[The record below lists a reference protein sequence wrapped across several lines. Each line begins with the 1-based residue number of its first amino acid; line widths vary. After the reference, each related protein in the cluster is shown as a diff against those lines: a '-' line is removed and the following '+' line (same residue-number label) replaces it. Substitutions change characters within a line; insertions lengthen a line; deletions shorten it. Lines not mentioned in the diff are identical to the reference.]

1 MSINIET
8 YQYGFIS
15 SYAAIGGII
24 ADVFLIPFFAKV
36 FRTQNKPYATITIC
50 VIFIAL
56 ANLMEAFSSSIYE
69 YAYMCMLPSVL
80 CANLASSSMK
90 VAFLA
95 AVPASDTGK
104 AQGVLGILQSVSGII
119 APIYGTAVM
128 TRGTGMSFLSV
139 EFSRPHIAACHFL
152 TVALL
157 AASGMGTELSGKV
170 KTQ

>member
-1 MSINIET
+1 
-8 YQYGFIS
+8 
-15 SYAAIGGII
+15 
-24 ADVFLIPFFAKV
+24 
-36 FRTQNKPYATITIC
+36 
-50 VIFIAL
+50 
-56 ANLMEAFSSSIYE
+56 MEAFSSSIYE

-104 AQGVLGILQSVSGII
+104 AQGVLGITECQRYHSPHIWHSCDDK
-119 APIYGTAVM
+119 
-128 TRGTGMSFLSV
+128 RHRMSFLSV

-157 AASGMGTELSGKV
+157 AASGMERSFLAKSRQKEGKLYEGYINYLLDV
-170 KTQ
+170 CGIEEISNTYA